1 MNSYFIKIEFC
12 RKIFFSYLSWKSV
25 FQMVLVLKMLHL
37 RDGAHGIVFQ
47 DLRTDAILVD
57 VAVVRRRAL
66 AAAESSE
73 NDKNR

>member
-1 MNSYFIKIEFC
+1 
-12 RKIFFSYLSWKSV
+12 
-25 FQMVLVLKMLHL
+25 MVLVLKMLHL